1 LIATAI
7 TFRNKLEDVHY
18 GSGNRI
24 EIIYDKLFVD
34 SNDRQTDTQKE
45 RKKILEILY

>member
-34 SNDRQTDTQKE
+34 SNDRQTHKKE
-45 RKKILEILY
+45 RKS